1 MLVMALEPF
10 DVLSE
15 EELVHAAI
23 HAPEGD
29 VRAFERLVYIHQKR
43 LLENCRHLTRD
54 ESNFEDLAQEVLVK
68 AYFGLPKFEGKSSF
82 GHWLKRIKVN
92 HCLNHLKR
100 QEGRTAVDIE
110 EHGIQYDERLQVLP
124 SIEATLDLADTR
136 GRIRKVLNFLP
147 LTLRVPLVMCDMDD
161 MSYDEISQS
170 LGIGLSAAK
179 MRIKRAREEFRR
191 LYDSPPEEVVKDFD
205 GA

>member
-1 MLVMALEPF
+1 MRSPTMLFMAI

-15 EELVHAAI
+15 EELVQAAKQ
-23 HAPEGD
+23 APEGD
-29 VRAFERLVYIHQKR
+29 VRAFEQLVYMHQKR

-54 ESNFEDLAQEVLVK
+54 ESNFEDLAQEVLVR

-92 HCLNHLKR
+92 HCLNHLKK
-100 QEGRTAVDIE
+100 QEGRTAVDVDE
-110 EHGIQYDERLQVLP
+110 PGIQDDARLQVLP
-124 SIEATLDLADTR
+124 SIELTMEHSDKR
-136 GRIRKVLNFLP
+136 RRIRKVLNALP

-161 MSYDEISQS
+161 MSYDEVSQS

-191 LYDSPPEEVVKDFD
+191 LYDGP
-205 GA
+205 

>member
-1 MLVMALEPF
+1 MRSPTMLFMAV

-15 EELVHAAI
+15 EELVQAAKQ
-23 HAPEGD
+23 APEGD
-29 VRAFERLVYIHQKR
+29 VRAFEQLVYMHQKR

-54 ESNFEDLAQEVLVK
+54 ESNHEDLAQEVLVK
-68 AYFGLPKFEGKSSF
+68 AYFGLNKFEGKSSF

-92 HCLNHLKR
+92 HCLNHLKK
-100 QEGRTAVDIE
+100 QEGRTAIDVE
-110 EHGIQYDERLQVLP
+110 EPGIQDDTRLQVLP
-124 SIEATLDLADTR
+124 SIELTMELADKR
-136 GRIRKVLNFLP
+136 GRIRKVLNALP

-161 MSYDEISQS
+161 MSYDEVSQS

-191 LYDSPPEEVVKDFD
+191 LYDGP
-205 GA
+205 